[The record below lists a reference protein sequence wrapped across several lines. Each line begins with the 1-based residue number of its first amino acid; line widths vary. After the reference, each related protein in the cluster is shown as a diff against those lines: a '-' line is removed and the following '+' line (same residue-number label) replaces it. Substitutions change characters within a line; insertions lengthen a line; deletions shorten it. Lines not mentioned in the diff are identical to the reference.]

1 MIDIAAS
8 ISLAFKSSIF
18 ASAIFLSW
26 SLVIEATFS
35 LCGSRDPEVM
45 PIAFLIKYEAGAVF
59 VTNVKELS
67 SYIVISTGTVSPV
80 SYTHLRAHET

>member
-1 MIDIAAS
+1 MIEIAAS
-8 ISLAFKSSIF
+8 ISFAFKSSIF

-35 LCGSRDPEVM
+35 LCGSGDPEVM

-67 SYIVISTGTVSPV
+67 SYI
-80 SYTHLRAHET
+80 L